1 VELHP
6 LADANGIDASC
17 QRRKSVTRVTTNVAT
32 RLLGL
37 FPLCLLSA
45 LYTTWIAGRL
55 QLGYWPRS
63 SLDDPK
69 NIGGLFFPVYYE
81 STSWLAIIAFPMFIL
96 TVTALTVFGVI
107 CIYKRPDG
115 WKLGLVEIGL
125 ALAMHL
131 IVVVLLAWDP
141 LRVLEWFFD

>member
-1 VELHP
+1 MTLKTV
-6 LADANGIDASC
+6 
-17 QRRKSVTRVTTNVAT
+17 T

-45 LYTTWIAGRL
+45 FYSTWIAGRL

-63 SLDDPK
+63 SIDDPQ
-69 NIGGLFFPVYYE
+69 NIGGLFFPFYYGLTE
-81 STSWLAIIAFPMFIL
+81 LVAIIAFPMFIL

-107 CIYKRPDG
+107 CIYQRPDG
-115 WKLGLVEIGL
+115 WKVRSLELGLT
-125 ALAMHL
+125 LAMHV

-141 LRVLEWFFD
+141 LQVVRWFFD